1 MRIEIIKPLL
11 LFYFRNKKI
20 KDQGSQID
28 MSKVK
33 NILLVSNTAIG
44 DTLFATSSIRL
55 IKKHYPDKKIILL
68 IKENF
73 SKLFDN
79 NPNISEVLYFSGK
92 WGQFI
97 KAISILRKKEID
109 LTFLMN
115 SNEPQ
120 ATPLAYFAGS
130 KFIIRT
136 PNNNNEFKNMHH
148 NHIFKRD
155 FNRHTIHSR
164 LEQLKYIGIDEQ
176 DYQMYLYPEDSWYF
190 RSRKLLDSENFIY
203 FGFQTCA
210 STLSRMWRKDRWV
223 KLAMKILNSNE
234 KYKVILLGSNLDKKY
249 NDSIFNQ
256 VNHDRIQNF
265 SGIFDISETAGLIDS
280 INILISVD
288 TGPLHIAGAL
298 KTPTVAISV
307 AGKSISSNPIDKIIP
322 HVFIEKPE
330 TCKPCIDKRCK
341 DAFCMEQISVEEV
354 FFESISILESKKD
367 EH

>member
-148 NHIFKRD
+148 NHIFKE
-155 FNRHTIHSR
+155 T
-164 LEQLKYIGIDEQ
+164 LTGT
-176 DYQMYLYPEDSWYF
+176 P
-190 RSRKLLDSENFIY
+190 FILV
-203 FGFQTCA
+203 
-210 STLSRMWRKDRWV
+210 LSS
-223 KLAMKILNSNE
+223 L
-234 KYKVILLGSNLDKKY
+234 
-249 NDSIFNQ
+249 
-256 VNHDRIQNF
+256 
-265 SGIFDISETAGLIDS
+265 
-280 INILISVD
+280 NILELMSRTIKCIYIQKIVGIS
-288 TGPLHIAGAL
+288 GAG
-298 KTPTVAISV
+298 
-307 AGKSISSNPIDKIIP
+307 NY
-322 HVFIEKPE
+322 
-330 TCKPCIDKRCK
+330 
-341 DAFCMEQISVEEV
+341 
-354 FFESISILESKKD
+354 
-367 EH
+367 